1 VTVVAEVALF
11 LLLVGFF
18 AGMAGPRSAGR
29 ARRGEA
35 DARVAT
41 GLAAFA
47 ELHRRRRART
57 GRP

>member
-1 VTVVAEVALF
+1 MTVVAEVALF

-18 AGMAGPRSAGR
+18 AGMARPGSAGR
-29 ARRGEA
+29 ARSGEA
-35 DARVAT
+35 DAHVAA
-41 GLAAFA
+41 GLASFA